1 METTYKTRQ
10 GEPVVTHDTSLAD
23 TDIVC
28 HVVVSM
34 HLEPNSDLI
43 PQKVDLGLISE
54 GQPHTSAIQSLQLR
68 ALAVSDLH

>member
-1 METTYKTRQ
+1 
-10 GEPVVTHDTSLAD
+10 
-23 TDIVC
+23 
-28 HVVVSM
+28 M

-43 PQKVDLGLISE
+43 PQKVDLGLISQ